1 MPSIELSL
9 KEVEK
14 KITTLISG
22 GVNKIIA
29 KKVSTVKI
37 IEMEDTNFHFDSA
50 VLLPSSD
57 DDAKGTPEQEKITGL
72 TVLAACY
79 REFEKNPDQ
88 KMLLAGHTDTKGDK
102 YYNVL
107 LSQKRANNVLYAL
120 RGERSKWI
128 SSSDSKHKTE
138 DYKLILKWAAKEF
151 KWKCDPG
158 ELNDKHDEKTAEALE
173 AFQRSYNTEFD
184 QSIDVDGK
192 MGPQTWGAVFDVYM
206 LKLEKILKTDSEGLK
221 SLRNKLVFLEKHK
234 AGVGCG
240 EYFPIEEAKKDEYRS
255 STNRRVEILFF
266 ESGEEP
272 QLKCHPT
279 PSVCTHTKCDLY
291 GRKGYKFV
299 HVPVDKID
307 PEKDYKYKV
316 KIFYPGPDFVQKDI
330 NYKCQF
336 DLEEVPKKELKKN
349 NELKAGEYKILIH
362 DNHAL
367 KDSDSNSM
375 LGSKGDKV
383 SKPANYNANNW
394 IRDIRPA
401 VPFRIEVR
409 RIKDNTEVP
418 IQSEEL
424 LIQFELADPEEDYSE
439 IDKSMNPARQKE
451 WIKNFVKTFKRVPD
465 DESSKE
471 DDNCSS
477 SFGGHR
483 EAGKKI
489 SPSSVLFQVPFKTAN
504 PSPAEK
510 IDEHFSK
517 TKILPSTDS
526 AGKPIGISEVIFF
539 PQPIGGDN
547 YQFSIKVTDRNGNA
561 LSLEDENSKEIK
573 KINTGKFTIWRKIF
587 IDLLVTFDNVDLSY
601 INWDIVNKSYN
612 SAFIEVVQPLP
623 AKIKKYNQGEW
634 KKTVKDYFKNDVG
647 SPSAAIRNDD
657 SKYNYDKFF
666 LPDFPGANDDWSW
679 THGEGLS
686 KKFFAKAYKEMN
698 LKNPRKNDQ
707 AQNDT
712 PGLFVFLCKKL
723 HKTSNAL
730 GMYAG
735 DREFFMVTV
744 GDATVTFTH
753 EMGHAVYLR
762 HSITDF
768 DFKNYVTSDILNS
781 NWLDHDQNDAIACTM
796 SYDNDYFGSDG
807 KTVRKSNPTEWH
819 FCAVCLLTLRFYDR
833 VKLSNDIS
841 VQKIIYEKFNPV
853 EITDDTF
860 TSIPSKTISMK
871 KDKHIDFK
879 ALAKDEGVK
888 NNDGNFK
895 KDLTSMS
902 KGRWVSDDPTIAD
915 FTTFTKIIN
924 KQVFTFSGRLKGKNN
939 SAGKIKI
946 HFQIGN
952 EKSDPITVDVS

>member
-1 MPSIELSL
+1 MHSIELAP
-9 KEVEK
+9 KEAEK
-14 KITTLISG
+14 KVTTLVSG
-22 GVNKIIA
+22 DVNKIVA

-50 VLLPSSD
+50 VLLPSTDVDST
-57 DDAKGTPEQEKITGL
+57 GNSEQEKITGL

-79 REFEKNPDQ
+79 REFENDPDQ

-102 YYNVL
+102 QYNVL
-107 LSQKRANNVLYAL
+107 LSQKRADNVLYAL

-128 SSSDSKHKTE
+128 SSSDSKYIVE

-151 KWKCDPG
+151 SWDCDPG
-158 ELNDKHDEKTAEALE
+158 EINDKHDSETSEALKG
-173 AFQRSYNTEFD
+173 FQKSYNIEFN
-184 QSIDVDGK
+184 QSISVDGK
-192 MGPQTWGAVFDVYM
+192 IGPQTWGAIYDVYM
-206 LKLEKILKTDSEGLK
+206 RKLEKILKTDSEGLN
-221 SLRNKLVFLEKHK
+221 SLRSKLVFLEKHK
-234 AGVGCG
+234 ASVGCG
-240 EYFPIEEAKKDEYRS
+240 EFFPIEEANKDEYRS

-266 ESGEEP
+266 ESDEEP
-272 QLKCHPT
+272 TLECHPT
-279 PSVCTHTKCDLY
+279 PGVCSHIKCDLY
-291 GRKGYKFV
+291 GTKGYKFV
-299 HVPVDKID
+299 HIPVNKID

-316 KIFYPGPDFVQKDI
+316 KIIYPGSDFVPKDN

-336 DLEEVPKKELKKN
+336 DLEEVPKKEVRKN
-349 NELKAGEYKILIH
+349 DELKVDEYKILTH

-367 KDSDSNSM
+367 KDSDTQDPKDM
-375 LGSKGDKV
+375 LGSGGDKE
-383 SKPANYNANNW
+383 SKPDNYKSNNW

-409 RIKDNTEVP
+409 RLKDGAEVP

-424 LIQFELADPEEDYSE
+424 LIQFELADPEEDFLE
-439 IDKSMNPARQKE
+439 IDKSLNPARQKE
-451 WIKNFVKTFKRVPD
+451 WINNFVKTFKRVPGD
-465 DESSKE
+465 DSSKE

-483 EAGKKI
+483 DAGKKV
-489 SPSSVLFQVPFKTAN
+489 SPSSVLFQVPFNTAN
-504 PSPAEK
+504 PSPVEK
-510 IDEHFSK
+510 IDEQFSR

-526 AGKPIGISEVIFF
+526 AGKTVGVSEVIFF

-561 LSLEDENSKEIK
+561 LSLEDENSKEVE
-573 KINTGKFTIWRKIF
+573 KITTGKFTIWRKIF

-601 INWDIVNKSYN
+601 INWDLVNKSYN
-612 SAFIEVVQPLP
+612 SAFIEVVQPSP
-623 AKIKKYNQGEW
+623 AKIKKYNQNEW
-634 KKTVKDYFKNDVG
+634 KKTVRDYFKNDVG

-666 LPDFPGANDDWSW
+666 LPDFPGANHDWAKF
-679 THGEGLS
+679 HGKGLS

-712 PGLFVFLCKKL
+712 SGLFIFLCKNL
-723 HKTSNAL
+723 HKTSRLL

-768 DFKNYVTSDILNS
+768 DFANNVTSDILNS

-796 SYDNDYFGSDG
+796 SYENDYFGSDG
-807 KTVRKSNPTEWH
+807 KIIRKINPTEWH

-833 VKLSNDIS
+833 VKLSDDLS
-841 VQKIIYEKFNPV
+841 VQKLIYEKFSPI

-871 KDKHIDFK
+871 KDKYIDFK
-879 ALAKDEGVK
+879 ALAKDEGIK

-895 KDLTSMS
+895 K
-902 KGRWVSDDPTIAD
+902 I
-915 FTTFTKIIN
+915 
-924 KQVFTFSGRLKGKNN
+924 
-939 SAGKIKI
+939 
-946 HFQIGN
+946 
-952 EKSDPITVDVS
+952 